1 MNRIIFCGFFSVFI
15 LCFSSCKEKNI
26 PIDLDAKYIESVEV
40 TSPTASKVEVDNFA
54 HFINIDFPKGTD
66 VSKVILKLNLT
77 TGVTMQEPKET
88 TLTCDLTKETILK
101 LQKES
106 SIISFRIKSNFVVAP
121 FNPSGKSWAK
131 NETFGVLPP
140 YLSVYKCAKT
150 VEGKAVE
157 AYIAVADMN
166 NVNARFSVLG
176 EKQYE
181 KPTPTPSQFYQ
192 NNNQPKIL
200 LNGGYFWDGY
210 SLGLLIRN
218 SKIIN
223 IAQTMVWRNYNGVST
238 VYYPTNG
245 AFGQNSDGT
254 FSAHWAYSPDINTF
268 YTYSAPSPNK
278 MGEAPQALPSATFP
292 STGQSWAPKEA
303 IGAGPVLIKEG
314 KYKNL
319 WEAEMLDA
327 GSGIGPTVDNP
338 RSAVGYNPNGYLVF
352 FVCEGRNKTPNTPGL
367 TLKNVA
373 DLLMEIG
380 CTEALNLDGGGSSCM
395 LINGKET
402 IKPSDGKQ
410 RSITNAIALY

>member
-1 MNRIIFCGFFSVFI
+1 MKKTYFYGLISVFI
-15 LCFSSCKEKNI
+15 LLALSCKEKSS
-26 PIDLDAKYIESVEV
+26 PIDLDEKYIEPVEV
-40 TSPTASKVEVDNFA
+40 ISPKAAKVQVDNFA
-54 HFINIDFPKGTD
+54 HFITIDFAKGTD
-66 VSKVILKLNLT
+66 ISKVNIKLNLT
-77 TGVTMQEPKET
+77 EGITMSDPKET
-88 TLTCDLTKETILK
+88 TLTCDLTKEILLK
-101 LQKES
+101 VQKGA
-106 SIISFRIKSNFVVAP
+106 SIIPFKVKSNLVVVS
-121 FNPSGKSWAK
+121 FNPSDKGWIK
-131 NETFGVLPP
+131 NETFGTLPG
-140 YLSVYKCAKT
+140 YLSVYKYTKT
-150 VEGKAVE
+150 VDSKAVE
-157 AYIAVADMN
+157 AYIAVADIN
-166 NVNARFSVLG
+166 NGNARFSVLG
-176 EKQYE
+176 EKHYD
-181 KPTPTPSQFYQ
+181 KPTPTPTQFYE
-192 NNNQPKIL
+192 NNSQPKIL

-218 SKIIN
+218 SKTIN

-245 AFGQNSDGT
+245 VFGQNSDGT

-410 RSITNAIALY
+410 RSITNGIALY